1 MYFANI
7 NINEIPEIGFAHRHT
22 SFEYAAKY
30 GRSDRMCIEIVYIS
44 SGTVEIELYGEKMYA
59 QEGSVMVLFR
69 HLPIHTHTVKKGL
82 NSHCAVLGEFS
93 EYRCTLVNETDFFS
107 HSGFLVP
114 FVIEPCAECSEIG
127 KRLYKIASDM
137 EKDREKNGL
146 SSSVE
151 FLSILKKLDEI
162 HRSKSYHTSPAYSE
176 IAAKVCAY
184 CEDNIDE
191 DIRLSDIAHF
201 VGKSPNHISCAF
213 KAEMGM
219 TISHYINLSKTKRI
233 AYLMQ
238 NEEKSFKEAC
248 EEVSLCDETYG
259 YKLFKKHI
267 GVTPKEY
274 MSITTKK
281 KSRSRVSLRDV

>member
-7 NINEIPEIGFAHRHT
+7 NLNEIPEIGFAHRHS

-30 GRSDRMCIEIVYIS
+30 GSSDRMCIEIVYIS
-44 SGTVEIELYGEKMYA
+44 SGTVEIELYGEKIYA
-59 QEGSVMVLFR
+59 QEGNILVLFR
-69 HLPIHTHTVKKGL
+69 HLPIVTHTVQKGM

-93 EYRCTLVNETDFFS
+93 NYECTLVNKPDFS
-107 HSGFLVP
+107 VRSGFFIP
-114 FVIEPCAECSEIG
+114 FVTESSAQCAEIG
-127 KRLYKIASDM
+127 KRLYQIASEM

-146 SSSVE
+146 SSSIE

-162 HRSKSYHTSPAYSE
+162 HRGKSFHTSHAYGAITS
-176 IAAKVCAY
+176 KVCAY

-191 DIRLSDIAHF
+191 DIRLSDIARV

-213 KAEMGM
+213 KSETGM
-219 TISHYINLSKTKRI
+219 TISHYINLHKVKRI

-248 EEVSLCDETYG
+248 VEVSLCDETYG

-274 MSITTKK
+274 MSINNINLEKRK
-281 KSRSRVSLRDV
+281 YL